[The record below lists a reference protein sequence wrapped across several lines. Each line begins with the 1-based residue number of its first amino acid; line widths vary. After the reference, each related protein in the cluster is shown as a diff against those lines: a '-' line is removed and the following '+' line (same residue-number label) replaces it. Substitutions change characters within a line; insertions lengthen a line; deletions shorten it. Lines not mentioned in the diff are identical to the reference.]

1 MLLLLCCDCYCWY
14 CCYCCTY
21 VCMYVVVDD
30 GGASVFTSNWHQPLE
45 TRVETDETMKLLLA
59 SATSLVTR
67 VAYGRLKN
75 CQAQRA
81 NQASDSSLPRGHQLP
96 PPPSWR
102 WMGGFNCMLA
112 FRVHRPPSWRW
123 MGSFHFLPAFRVHRP
138 RAGAGWAAS
147 TSCWHEQANQ
157 ASDSSLP
164 ISMVYIDG
172 LRVISL
178 QRITWGRTGTNPCL
192 CLL

>member
-1 MLLLLCCDCYCWY
+1 MPAGSGSHPSSDSSGAVEAECQQEAEATHPAPARGQWKHNASMKRKRMILMVMLMKMVSIISMISMISMIPMIFSNHGMGLHACYCCYCCYCYCWY

-21 VCMYVVVDD
+21 VCMYVVADD
-30 GGASVFTSNWHQPLE
+30 GGASVFTSNWPQPHE

-102 WMGGFNCMLA
+102 
-112 FRVHRPPSWRW
+112 
-123 MGSFHFLPAFRVHRP
+123 
-138 RAGAGWAAS
+138 
-147 TSCWHEQANQ
+147 
-157 ASDSSLP
+157 
-164 ISMVYIDG
+164 
-172 LRVISL
+172 
-178 QRITWGRTGTNPCL
+178 
-192 CLL
+192 

>member
-1 MLLLLCCDCYCWY
+1 MGLHACYCCYCCYCYCWY

-21 VCMYVVVDD
+21 VCMYVVADD
-30 GGASVFTSNWHQPLE
+30 GGARVFTSNWPQPHE

-102 WMGGFNCMLA
+102 WMGSFNCMLA
-112 FRVHRPPSWRW
+112 FRVHRPQ
-123 MGSFHFLPAFRVHRP
+123 
-138 RAGAGWAAS
+138 AGAGWAAS
-147 TSCWHEQANQ
+147 TSCRHS
-157 ASDSSLP
+157 ASTAPKLALDGQLP
-164 ISMVYIDG
+164 LPAGMTRPI
-172 LRVISL
+172 RH
-178 QRITWGRTGTNPCL
+178 QTHPCRSAWCTL
-192 CLL
+192 TA

>member
-1 MLLLLCCDCYCWY
+1 
-14 CCYCCTY
+14 
-21 VCMYVVVDD
+21 MYVVADD
-30 GGASVFTSNWHQPLE
+30 GGASVFTFDWPQPLE

-67 VAYGRLKN
+67 VAYGRFKH

-112 FRVHRPPSWRW
+112 FRVHRLPSWRW
-123 MGSFHFLPAFRVHRP
+123 MGSFHFLLAFRVHRLP
-138 RAGAGWAAS
+138 SWRWMGSFHFLLALHFHHLQDEASGATWPQSLCRCSLAS
-147 TSCWHEQANQ
+147 A
-157 ASDSSLP
+157 P
-164 ISMVYIDG
+164 
-172 LRVISL
+172 
-178 QRITWGRTGTNPCL
+178 
-192 CLL
+192 